1 MTDKTPSDYFDRAK
15 ALHDMLLA
23 VQEDIKQL
31 RADAIEEMGLDDM
44 PKEQAKEIR
53 KDLAEVFAV
62 AKIEVKGEI
71 ERRNQAAK
79 MARRKRIA
87 EECGVQLDLLDDT
100 DAGAAQRMARAAAK
114 SADDATERPK
124 PVAPD
129 DYDGKKDPL
138 YERAVGVCVSE
149 NKGSTSLIQ
158 RHLQIGYNRA
168 ARMVEA
174 MERDGILSAADHIG
188 KRKVLIAPTGEVL
201 DDDEEP
207 QRAATSEEPA
217 VMHAGGMNE
226 RDWQAMG
233 DIPDFLRR

>member
-62 AKIEVKGEI
+62 AKIEAKGEL

-100 DAGAAQRMARAAAK
+100 DAGAAQRMARASSMSKAVKGIMQPIAGGGTLEI
-114 SADDATERPK
+114 STGNRG
-124 PVAPD
+124 VRITS
-129 DYDGKKDPL
+129 DGKGGAASVEDFDP
-138 YERAVGVCVSE
+138 E
-149 NKGSTSLIQ
+149 
-158 RHLQIGYNRA
+158 
-168 ARMVEA
+168 
-174 MERDGILSAADHIG
+174 
-188 KRKVLIAPTGEVL
+188 TGEVL
-201 DDDEEP
+201 DDEEP

-217 VMHAGGMNE
+217 VMHAGGMSAA
-226 RDWQAMG
+226 DYKALG
-233 DIPDFLRR
+233 DIPEFLRR

>member
-15 ALHDMLLA
+15 ALQEMILNA
-23 VQEDIKQL
+23 QEDLKQL

-100 DAGAAQRMARAAAK
+100 DAGAAQRMARAAAPK
-114 SADDATERPK
+114 ARGVPMAAVTAAIASVVGPAATMQAIKEVYGDDP
-124 PVAPD
+124 PH
-129 DYDGKKDPL
+129 DP
-138 YERAVGVCVSE
+138 E
-149 NKGSTSLIQ
+149 
-158 RHLQIGYNRA
+158 
-168 ARMVEA
+168 
-174 MERDGILSAADHIG
+174 
-188 KRKVLIAPTGEVL
+188 TGEVL
-201 DDDEEP
+201 DDDEEQQP
-207 QRAATSEEPA
+207 ASPSEEPA
-217 VMHAGGMNE
+217 VMHAGGMSAA
-226 RDWQAMG
+226 DYKALG
-233 DIPDFLRR
+233 DIPEFLRR

>member
-1 MTDKTPSDYFDRAK
+1 MPNNTPSDYFARAK
-15 ALHDMLLA
+15 AL
-23 VQEDIKQL
+23 QEMILNAQQDLKQL

-62 AKIEVKGEI
+62 AKIEAKGEL

-87 EECGVQLDLLDDT
+87 EECGVLLDLLDDT
-100 DAGAAQRMARAAAK
+100 DAGAAQRMARAAVRAGEMTMNQ
-114 SADDATERPK
+114 A
-124 PVAPD
+124 
-129 DYDGKKDPL
+129 
-138 YERAVGVCVSE
+138 RAVSGLPPVSDGVLAVVDPAAGPDMHTGHQYSGAVSISGGFIVD
-149 NKGSTSLIQ
+149 N
-158 RHLQIGYNRA
+158 N
-168 ARMVEA
+168 
-174 MERDGILSAADHIG
+174 
-188 KRKVLIAPTGEVL
+188 TGEVIEISGGG
-201 DDDEEP
+201 DPDDEEP

-217 VMHAGGMNE
+217 VMHAGGMSD

>member
-1 MTDKTPSDYFDRAK
+1 MTSKTPSDYFDRAK
-15 ALHDMLLA
+15 ALHDTLLA
-23 VQEDIKQL
+23 LQEDIKQL
-31 RADAIEEMGLDDM
+31 RADALEELGVDDM

-62 AKIEVKGEI
+62 AKIEAKGEL

-100 DAGAAQRMARAAAK
+100 DAGAAQRMARAAVRAGEMTMNEALAA
-114 SADDATERPK
+114 SGLP
-124 PVAPD
+124 PVS
-129 DYDGKKDPL
+129 DGVL
-138 YERAVGVCVSE
+138 VGVDLGAGPDMHSEYQYSGAVSISGGFIVDNDTGE
-149 NKGSTSLIQ
+149 VI
-158 RHLQIGYNRA
+158 
-168 ARMVEA
+168 E
-174 MERDGILSAADHIG
+174 
-188 KRKVLIAPTGEVL
+188 IAGEVL

-207 QRAATSEEPA
+207 QRAATSAEPA

-233 DIPDFLRR
+233 EIPDFLRRT